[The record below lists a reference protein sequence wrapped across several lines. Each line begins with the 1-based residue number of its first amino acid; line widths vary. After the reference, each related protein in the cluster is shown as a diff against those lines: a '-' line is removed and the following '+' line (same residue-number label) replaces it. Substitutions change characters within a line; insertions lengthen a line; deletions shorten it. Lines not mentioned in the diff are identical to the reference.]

1 MILSDC
7 DDGAWGV
14 SLGAAEGE
22 VSVVG
27 GACEAE
33 AAQAEMDMDVVQQ
46 HDTRPPI
53 KQVGKRPLNGDE
65 NSHPN
70 TDNTSQRKSVRKGRG
85 ENPSR
90 GTGAQ

>member
-1 MILSDC
+1 ML
-7 DDGAWGV
+7 AK
-14 SLGAAEGE
+14 AAEAE
-22 VSVVG
+22 AAKVAEAEAAKV
-27 GACEAE
+27 AEAE

-85 ENPSR
+85 ENPSI